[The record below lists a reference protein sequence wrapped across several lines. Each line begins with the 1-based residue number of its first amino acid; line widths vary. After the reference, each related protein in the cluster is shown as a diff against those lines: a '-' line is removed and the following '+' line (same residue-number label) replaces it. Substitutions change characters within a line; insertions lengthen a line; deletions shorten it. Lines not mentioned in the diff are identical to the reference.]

1 MEPYRKI
8 IHMDMDAFYAS
19 VEQRDFP
26 EYRGMPIV
34 VGGSPEGRGGVVAT
48 ASYEARK
55 FGIRSAMPSKTAQ
68 RLCPQAIFVLP
79 RFDAYKA
86 VSKSFHAILHRYT
99 DIIEPLSLD
108 EAYLDVTED
117 KLGIG
122 YAMDIAESIRAAV
135 KKELGLTVSAGV
147 SINKFVAKV
156 ASDLHKPDGLTFIG
170 PSRIES
176 FMESLPVGKFY
187 GVGKV
192 TAEKMHRLGLVTG
205 GDLKKHSE
213 DELVAHFGK
222 TGRFFYQIVRGIDDR
237 PVQPYRETKSV
248 SVEDTYG
255 EDLEDMQ
262 HIQLELSKLADRL
275 VTRLNRLELKGRT
288 LTVKFKFHDFTLT
301 TRSVSVLSFIEDK
314 AAMLSLVEKI
324 MDNLDL
330 KGRKI
335 RLLGVG
341 ISNFAPKE
349 KVIDPPQLSLF

>member
-1 MEPYRKI
+1 MESSRKI

-26 EYRGMPIV
+26 KYRGMPIV
-34 VGGSPEGRGGVVAT
+34 VGGPPEGRGGVVAT

-122 YAMDIAESIRAAV
+122 FAMEIAESIRAAV
-135 KKELGLTVSAGV
+135 KKELDLTVSAGV

-176 FMESLPVGKFY
+176 FMESLPVEKFY

-205 GDLKKHSE
+205 GDLKRHSE

-237 PVQPYRETKSV
+237 PVQPYRETQSV

-255 EDLEDMQ
+255 EDLED
-262 HIQLELSKLADRL
+262 IVRIKIELSKLLDRL
-275 VTRLNRLELKGRT
+275 IIRLNRNGLRGRT
-288 LTVKFKFHDFTLT
+288 LTVKFKFHDFTLI
-301 TRSVSVLSFIEDK
+301 TRSLSVASVLEDK
-314 AAMLSLVEKI
+314 DSMLSLTEKI
-324 MDNLDL
+324 VENLDL
-330 KGRKI
+330 KDRKI

-341 ISNFAPKE
+341 MSGFVQEENGRIPH
-349 KVIDPPQLSLF
+349 QLTLF